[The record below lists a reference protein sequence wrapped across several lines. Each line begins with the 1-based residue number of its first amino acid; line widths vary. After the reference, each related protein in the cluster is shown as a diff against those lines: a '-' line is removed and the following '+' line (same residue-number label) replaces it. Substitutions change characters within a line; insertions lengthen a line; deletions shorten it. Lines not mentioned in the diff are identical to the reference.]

1 MINWINSWKSGNKK
15 DKYELA
21 LRISTLTVFE
31 LMFCPCWKCEN
42 KKKSCAR
49 FRFMILNFGFEI

>member
-1 MINWINSWKSGNKK
+1 MINWINSWKASNKK

-31 LMFCPCWKCEN
+31 LMFCPCLKCEN
-42 KKKSCAR
+42 KKASCVR
-49 FRFMILNFGFEI
+49 FRLMILNFGFEI